1 MKHKN
6 RNRDRADQIK
16 KLAACSLSQDL
27 TCPGIG
33 YHISPLHGGGEDQM
47 TEAYGF
53 YIDFFQGL
61 QSSDDVFIHVCVGT
75 DISGEDVVSISGE
88 SFDTLYVPAS
98 AGIGSVLYTIGE
110 AVMACR
116 ASLEKRNSKSI
127 A

>member
-27 TCPGIG
+27 TCPGIR

-75 DISGEDVVSISGE
+75 DISGE